1 MNQYNKNY
9 NAFQIPQRPED
20 SNGFNPPNGKI
31 PPPPLDM
38 NSSESYYEIEYDSC
52 PMPGVGKFVLKSQ
65 KIEPPEKDEIRELF
79 RQMREIARE
88 DRFLNYN
95 TSKLYQKKVQQD
107 NARILYKQGM
117 FMKDFEDTYAQQ
129 VPFSSYYPNYQM
141 MGYEQL
147 RTYFTW
153 RTKVRKGDI
162 VDTSISYAFLY
173 FYELLNNIGV
183 NNPQDGLEKL
193 MFFWNTFRV
202 YNQVIDKYV
211 IKWLKDYHIYYDL
224 PWSFKEFITANN
236 LGAHYPKVVNP
247 DDNFDLYC
255 SISKYDIRKSKFY
268 NDDTVGFIRDCFDYV
283 IHRLR
288 EIFSEKQIL
297 LDDFLFQPTKNM
309 TPWTP
314 FQDALFY
321 PGLRHPD
328 KRVVLSE
335 KEIYVRNQNKWT
347 FHTTITTE
355 SGKQLVGYVLKQM
368 ESVLRKAMKYKYK
381 LSVGGNALSP
391 ITAEVLS
398 QAGINLE
405 HLVTKATLEFY
416 REITKTVVKVD
427 PEALAKIRQETLI
440 TQEKLIVP
448 EQPLESAMNGMTIP
462 EQPNAL
468 ASMQNTSEP
477 ETGIPEKADVLAS
490 MQNTSESEIGIPEKA
505 DVLASMQH
513 TAELRTAV
521 PETAGASA
529 IATTQ
534 YLEAATDM
542 QPISTQ
548 ASSIIEQSST
558 IIIAEDGQFVLNPEM
573 LSTVSALN
581 TAKTFAVP
589 EAEPQK
595 TATSTAATTATTITI
610 PITNALTN
618 TNVTTVPITAA
629 LTTTTKATDIP
640 QSITTNASSDPWE
653 CLENALND
661 LEKQALIILWKEHI
675 GFETSMNAAAL
686 HTGNI
691 KKFAQEHN
699 IMLEVLI
706 DGINEK
712 ASDFVGD
719 SLLDGDFAF
728 YEDYTEQVKGM
739 VKRIWQDKYPQESPI
754 F

>member
-1 MNQYNKNY
+1 MNQYNKKY
-9 NAFQIPQRPED
+9 NAFQIPQHPED
-20 SNGFNPPNGKI
+20 SGGLKPSDAEISPH
-31 PPPPLDM
+31 PPLDM
-38 NSSESYYEIEYDSC
+38 SSSESYYEIEYDSC

-79 RQMREIARE
+79 QQMRDIARE

-95 TSKLYQKKVQQD
+95 HNYNTSKFYNKKAQQD
-107 NARILYKQGM
+107 NARIFYKQGM

-153 RTKVRKGDI
+153 RTKVRGGDI
-162 VDTSISYAFLY
+162 THISISYAFLY

-193 MFFWNTFRV
+193 MFFWNTFRA
-202 YNQVIDKYV
+202 YDQAIDKYV
-211 IKWLKDYHIYYDL
+211 LKWLKDYHIYYDL
-224 PWSFKEFITANN
+224 PWAFKEFITANH
-236 LGAHYPKVVNP
+236 LGTYYPKVVNP

-255 SISKYDIRKSKFY
+255 SISKYDIRKSRFY
-268 NDDTVGFIRDCFDYV
+268 NDDTVGLIQDCFNHV

-297 LDDFLFQPTKNM
+297 LDDFVFQPTKNM

-335 KEIYVRNQNKWT
+335 KEIYVRSQNKWT

-368 ESVLRKAMKYKYK
+368 ESVLRKAMKYQYK
-381 LSVGGNALSP
+381 LSAGTNTLSP
-391 ITAEVLS
+391 ITTEVLL
-398 QAGINLE
+398 QAGISLE
-405 HLVTKATLEFY
+405 HLVTEATMEFY
-416 REITKTVVKVD
+416 RETTKTVVKVD
-427 PEALAKIRQETLI
+427 AEALARIRRESLI

-448 EQPLESAMNGMTIP
+448 EQSPESAMTEMAMP
-462 EQPNAL
+462 EP
-468 ASMQNTSEP
+468 QN
-477 ETGIPEKADVLAS
+477 
-490 MQNTSESEIGIPEKA
+490 
-505 DVLASMQH
+505 
-513 TAELRTAV
+513 
-521 PETAGASA
+521 ASA
-529 IATTQ
+529 AVHNTLAPESAIPPTADALDAVTTQHLAATTDTQ
-534 YLEAATDM
+534 PVAAQTSAA
-542 QPISTQ
+542 IEQ
-548 ASSIIEQSST
+548 ASPIM
-558 IIIAEDGQFVLNPEM
+558 IAQDGQLVLNPEM
-573 LSTVSALN
+573 LSAISEYNTTKSFSAI
-581 TAKTFAVP
+581 
-589 EAEPQK
+589 EAEPK
-595 TATSTAATTATTITI
+595 TPAASPESFAATTTSAAAASGIAAFT
-610 PITNALTN
+610 
-618 TNVTTVPITAA
+618 TAA
-629 LTTTTKATDIP
+629 ATAEAP
-640 QSITTNASSDPWE
+640 WPGTANASPDPWE
-653 CLENALND
+653 CLENAFND
-661 LEKQALIILWKEHI
+661 VEKQALLLLWQE
-675 GFETSMNAAAL
+675 
-686 HTGNI
+686 HTG
-691 KKFAQEHN
+691 FATSANATILQYNSMKQFAREHN

-712 ASDFVGD
+712 AADYIGD

-728 YEDYTEQVKGM
+728 YEDYTEQIKGM